1 MSEGCLYWLVT
12 NIMQGNVQF
21 SLEYQPPPSADKE
34 GGENGGSEVNYENE
48 DEDETGGVEPGP
60 RGWAKAFWI

>member
-1 MSEGCLYWLVT
+1 
-12 NIMQGNVQF
+12 MQGNVQF

-60 RGWAKAFWI
+60 RG